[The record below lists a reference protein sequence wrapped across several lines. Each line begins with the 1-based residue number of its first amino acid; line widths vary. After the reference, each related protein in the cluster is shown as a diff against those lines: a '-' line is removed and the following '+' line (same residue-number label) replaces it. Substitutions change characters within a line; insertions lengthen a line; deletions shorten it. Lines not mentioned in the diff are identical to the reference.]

1 MSDLAPTE
9 FAPTEFALF
18 RADGDVLIP
27 QGVARSLWKHDQMH
41 GVATSGALARAAEQA
56 VIAAGRTDLRPA
68 RFTVDLF
75 RAPSMDPCHLTT
87 IVVRE
92 GSRIMLVETTL
103 YQENE
108 ARARAIALFLRGS
121 ENPDGQVWR
130 SDDIPQPPSLDIA
143 PETDQP
149 RVPFFFSDRIGWSQN
164 FAEHQNS
171 DRKAT
176 WQSPIPVVAGEK
188 TSPFQGLAGMADST
202 SMVCNWGDQG
212 VQYINTDVNLSI
224 SRLPVSH
231 EVGLA
236 ALTWNAHDGIAI
248 GSAIV
253 FDREGPFGTSM
264 VTSLANARRS
274 VDFTKFDFGDAD
286 DQSFSTGA

>member
-1 MSDLAPTE
+1 M
-9 FAPTEFALF
+9 TEFALF
-18 RADGDVLIP
+18 RADADLLVP
-27 QGVARSLWKHDQMH
+27 QDLARSLWKHDQMH
-41 GVATSGALARAAEQA
+41 GVATSGALARAAEHA
-56 VIAAGRTDLRPA
+56 VTAAGRTDLRPA

-75 RAPSMDPCHLTT
+75 RAPSMGPCHFTST
-87 IVVRE
+87 VVRE
-92 GSRIMLVETTL
+92 GSRLMLVETTL

-108 ARARAIALFLRGS
+108 GRARAIALFLRAS
-121 ENPDGQVWR
+121 ENPAGQVWT
-130 SDDIPQPPSLDIA
+130 SAEIPQPPSLDIA

-171 DRKAT
+171 DRKLM

-188 TSPFQGLAGMADST
+188 TSAFQGLAGAADST

-231 EVGLA
+231 EIGLA
-236 ALTWNAHDGIAI
+236 AQTWRAHDGIAI
-248 GSAIV
+248 GTATV
-253 FDREGPFGTSM
+253 FDREGPFGSSM
-264 VTSLANARRS
+264 VTSLANALRS
-274 VDFTKFDFGDAD
+274 VDFTKYDFDDPGE

>member
-1 MSDLAPTE
+1 MA
-9 FAPTEFALF
+9 EFALF
-18 RADGDVLIP
+18 RAVGDALIP
-27 QGVARSLWKHDQMH
+27 QDVARSLWKHDQMH
-41 GVATSGALARAAEQA
+41 GVATCGALARAAEHA
-56 VIAAGRTDLRPA
+56 VLAAGRVDLRPA

-75 RAPSMDPCHLTT
+75 RAPTMGPCHLTS

-92 GSRIMLVETTL
+92 GHRLMLVETTL
-103 YQENE
+103 FQGEE

-121 ENPDGQVWR
+121 DNPEGLVWM
-130 SDDIPQPPSLDIA
+130 SADVPQPPSLDLA

-149 RVPFFFSDRIGWSQN
+149 RVPFFFSERIGWSQN
-164 FAEHQNS
+164 FSEHQNS

-176 WQSPIPVVAGEK
+176 WQSPIPVVVGEK

-202 SMVCNWGDQG
+202 SMVCNWGEQG
-212 VQYINTDVNLSI
+212 VQYINTDVTLSI
-224 SRLPVSH
+224 ARLPVSH
-231 EVGLA
+231 EVGLT

-248 GSAIV
+248 GSAVV

-264 VTSLANARRS
+264 VTSLANARRA
-274 VDFTKFDFGDAD
+274 VDFTKYDFGEPGE